1 MVTLISSSRNTSWS
15 GEGRKSRTTLS
26 SPSGSSVYLIL
37 ALIDLLAPPPVTG
50 ADDSNGIRA
59 VREANRH
66 DAFTDRASAKANCA
80 CTNETPCF
88 DWFRR
93 SFSGSHSK
101 HTPAIPAMGSGKR
114 PEGHTN
120 VWLRSDLR

>member
-1 MVTLISSSRNTSWS
+1 
-15 GEGRKSRTTLS
+15 
-26 SPSGSSVYLIL
+26 L
-37 ALIDLLAPPPVTG
+37 ALCERSLAIT
-50 ADDSNGIRA
+50 R
-59 VREANRH
+59 
-66 DAFTDRASAKANCA
+66 RASAKAYCP

-120 VWLRSDLR
+120 VWLRSDLRAAPALSLAEIGLAHEVGAEELGGGVVQHDAPGL